1 MKQIGPPLEPL
12 LRRLAE
18 TPDEFLGEPKIGRQ
32 GTVAVSALVYD
43 VLSDL
48 GVSPDSDLLAQ
59 FASKA
64 TPDQRNV
71 LKLVMIAMWLLADE
85 KFSTLKLGREA
96 LAKLLRQSLPEL
108 AAQSVSDH
116 YVRVDQRRE
125 ELVRTVLA
133 RLGYRPECES
143 EEQASDR
150 LSRISSTEHARLLRA
165 SRAAEE
171 RAREVREA
179 LARKAAQESAD
190 KWTRE

>member
-1 MKQIGPPLEPL
+1 MGPPLEPL
-12 LRRLAE
+12 MSRLAE

-32 GTVAVSALVYD
+32 GTVAVAALVYD
-43 VLSDL
+43 VLSNLDI
-48 GVSPDSDLLAQ
+48 SPDPDLLAQ
-59 FASKA
+59 FASEA

-71 LKLVMIAMWLLADE
+71 LKLVMIAMWLIADE
-85 KFSTLKLGREA
+85 KFSTLNLSKDA
-96 LAKLLRQSLPEL
+96 LADLLRLSLPEL
-108 AAQSVSDH
+108 AAQSASDH
-116 YVRVDQRRE
+116 YVREDQRRA
-125 ELVRTVLA
+125 ELTRTVLA
-133 RLGYRPECES
+133 RLGYRPEGES

-150 LSRISSTEHARLLRA
+150 LSRISSTERARLLKA